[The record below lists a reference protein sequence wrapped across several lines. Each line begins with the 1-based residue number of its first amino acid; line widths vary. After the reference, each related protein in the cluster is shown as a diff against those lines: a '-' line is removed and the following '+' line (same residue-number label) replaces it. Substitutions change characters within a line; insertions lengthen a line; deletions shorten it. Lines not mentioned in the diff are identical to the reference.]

1 MTNKLTKKLTK
12 NRWKCL
18 YCNDI
23 IESKHQH
30 HFVTCK
36 CGKTSVDGGTEYI
49 RLIGDLSMIEYV
61 DSDGEFSAFNTFRD
75 VLDEY
80 SEHS

>member
-1 MTNKLTKKLTK
+1 MTNKLTKKLIK
-12 NRWKCL
+12 NAFKCL

-61 DSDGEFSAFNTFRD
+61 DVWEDGDKIRQ
-75 VLDEY
+75 
-80 SEHS
+80 

>member
-1 MTNKLTKKLTK
+1 MWSFNMTKKLIK
-12 NRWKCL
+12 NAFKCL

-36 CGKTSVDGGTEYI
+36 CGKLSCDGGTSYV

-61 DSDGEFSAFNTFRD
+61 EVWEDSDDIS
-75 VLDEY
+75 
-80 SEHS
+80 

>member
-1 MTNKLTKKLTK
+1 MNEKLTKKLIK
-12 NRWKCL
+12 NAFKCL

-36 CGKTSVDGGTEYI
+36 CGKLSCDGGTSYV

-61 DSDGEFSAFNTFRD
+61 EVWEDSDDIS
-75 VLDEY
+75 
-80 SEHS
+80 